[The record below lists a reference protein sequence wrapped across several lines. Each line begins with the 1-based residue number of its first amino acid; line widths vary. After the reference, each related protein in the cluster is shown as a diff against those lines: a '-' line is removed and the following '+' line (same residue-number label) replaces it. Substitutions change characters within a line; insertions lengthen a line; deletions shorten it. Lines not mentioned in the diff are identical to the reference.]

1 MEAARFTIL
10 LIVIIV
16 LLSWMRGD
24 YNHSLPEVL
33 PFLGGK
39 DTSRIYD
46 GSGLVIIVIILIGL
60 GRLRNRNNSD

>member
-1 MEAARFTIL
+1 
-10 LIVIIV
+10 
-16 LLSWMRGD
+16 MRGD